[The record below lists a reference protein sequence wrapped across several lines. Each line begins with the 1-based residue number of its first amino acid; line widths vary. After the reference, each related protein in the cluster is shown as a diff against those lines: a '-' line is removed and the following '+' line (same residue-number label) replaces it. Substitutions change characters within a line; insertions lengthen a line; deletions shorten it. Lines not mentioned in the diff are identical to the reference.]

1 MGLYFTQ
8 MKLLYTTI
16 RYLRTYYLYYSMKEE
31 KSVYCSD
38 AIAIKLLDY
47 YEGGEYAYEEG
58 GNKTE
63 KQRNLKREFKT
74 FVENSM
80 KDTRKDRGVK
90 ALQETLLSLT
100 DSDKLRTE
108 NKQLRHKVKV
118 LTEYEKGEKALVQTL
133 FKDEFKQEIK
143 DNFIRETQDDL
154 LSSRRTNQ
162 KLLRHINQLE
172 GRVDAGRNKVDREMF
187 DKIEKENYDLNTR
200 LYEATKKKKK
210 TPKELLRE
218 KLQRQMDEL
227 ASDEEEVETIV
238 ETI

>member
-1 MGLYFTQ
+1 
-8 MKLLYTTI
+8 
-16 RYLRTYYLYYSMKEE
+16 MKEKE
-31 KSVYCSD
+31 AKSVYCSD

-47 YEGGEYAYEEG
+47 YEEGMYAYEEG
-58 GNKTE
+58 ENKTD

-74 FVENSM
+74 FVDDVM
-80 KDTRKDRGVK
+80 TDTKKKRGLK

-100 DSDKLRTE
+100 EGDRLRTE
-108 NKQLRHKVKV
+108 VKQLRHKVKV
-118 LTEYEKGEKALVQTL
+118 LDENKKGEQVLINTL
-133 FKDEFKQEIK
+133 YKEELKQEIK
-143 DNFIRETQDDL
+143 EKYIRETSEDL
-154 LSSRRTNQ
+154 QSSRRTNQ
-162 KLLRHINQLE
+162 KLLRHIYQLE
-172 GRVDAGRNKVDREMF
+172 GRLDAGRNKVDREMF

>member
-1 MGLYFTQ
+1 M
-8 MKLLYTTI
+8 
-16 RYLRTYYLYYSMKEE
+16 
-31 KSVYCSD
+31 
-38 AIAIKLLDY
+38 DY

>member
-1 MGLYFTQ
+1 
-8 MKLLYTTI
+8 
-16 RYLRTYYLYYSMKEE
+16 MKEKE
-31 KSVYCSD
+31 AKSVYCSD

-47 YEGGEYAYEEG
+47 YEEGMYAYEEG
-58 GNKTE
+58 ENKTD

-74 FVENSM
+74 FVDDVM
-80 KDTRKDRGVK
+80 TDTRKNRGLK

-100 DSDKLRTE
+100 EGDRLRTE

-143 DNFIRETQDDL
+143 DNFIRETQEDL
-154 LSSRRTNQ
+154 QSSRKTNQ
-162 KLLRHINQLE
+162 KLLRHIYELE
-172 GRVDAGRNKVDREMF
+172 SRLDAGRNNVDKEMF
-187 DKIEKENYDLNTR
+187 DKVEKENYDLNTK

-210 TPKELLRE
+210 TPKELMRE

>member
-1 MGLYFTQ
+1 
-8 MKLLYTTI
+8 
-16 RYLRTYYLYYSMKEE
+16 MKEE

-47 YEGGEYAYEEG
+47 YEEGMYAYEEG
-58 GNKTE
+58 ENKTD

-80 KDTRKDRGVK
+80 NDTRKERGLK

-108 NKQLRHKVKV
+108 VKQLRHKVKV
-118 LTEYEKGEKALVQTL
+118 LDENKKGEQVLINTL
-133 FKDEFKQEIK
+133 YKEELKQEIK
-143 DNFIRETQDDL
+143 EKYIRETSEDL
-154 LSSRRTNQ
+154 QSSRRTNQ
-162 KLLRHINQLE
+162 KLLRHIYQLE
-172 GRVDAGRNKVDREMF
+172 GRVDADRNKVDREMF
-187 DKIEKENYDLNTR
+187 DKIEKENYALNTR

-210 TPKELLRE
+210 TPIQLARE
-218 KLQRQMDEL
+218 KLQRQLDEL
-227 ASDEEEVETIV
+227 ASDEEVETIV

>member
-1 MGLYFTQ
+1 
-8 MKLLYTTI
+8 
-16 RYLRTYYLYYSMKEE
+16 MKEE

-47 YEGGEYAYEEG
+47 YEEGMYAYEEG
-58 GNKTE
+58 ENKTD

-74 FVENSM
+74 FVDDVM
-80 KDTRKDRGVK
+80 TDTRKNRGLK

-100 DSDKLRTE
+100 EGDRLRTE
-108 NKQLRHKVKV
+108 VKQLRHKVKV
-118 LTEYEKGEKALVQTL
+118 LDENKKGEQVLINTL
-133 FKDEFKQEIK
+133 YKEELKQEIK
-143 DNFIRETQDDL
+143 ENFIRETQDDL

>member
-1 MGLYFTQ
+1 
-8 MKLLYTTI
+8 
-16 RYLRTYYLYYSMKEE
+16 MKEE

-47 YEGGEYAYEEG
+47 YEEGMYAYEEG
-58 GNKTE
+58 ENKTD

-80 KDTRKDRGVK
+80 NDTRKERGLK

-108 NKQLRHKVKV
+108 VKQLRHKVKV
-118 LTEYEKGEKALVQTL
+118 LDENKKGEQVLINTL
-133 FKDEFKQEIK
+133 YKEELKQEIK
-143 DNFIRETQDDL
+143 EKYIRETSVDL
-154 LSSRRTNQ
+154 QSSRRTNQ
-162 KLLRHINQLE
+162 KLLRHIYQLE
-172 GRVDAGRNKVDREMF
+172 GRVDADRNKVDREMF
-187 DKIEKENYDLNTR
+187 DKVEKENYALNTR

-210 TPKELLRE
+210 TPIQLARE
-218 KLQRQMDEL
+218 KLQRQLDEL
-227 ASDEEEVETIV
+227 ASDEEVETIV

>member
-1 MGLYFTQ
+1 
-8 MKLLYTTI
+8 
-16 RYLRTYYLYYSMKEE
+16 MKEE

-47 YEGGEYAYEEG
+47 YEEGMYAYEEG
-58 GNKTE
+58 ENKTD

-80 KDTRKDRGVK
+80 NDTRKERGLK

-108 NKQLRHKVKV
+108 VKQLRHKVKV
-118 LTEYEKGEKALVQTL
+118 LDENKKGEQVLINTL
-133 FKDEFKQEIK
+133 YKEELKQEIK
-143 DNFIRETQDDL
+143 EKYIRETSEDL
-154 LSSRRTNQ
+154 QSSRRTNQ
-162 KLLRHINQLE
+162 KLLRHIYQLE
-172 GRVDAGRNKVDREMF
+172 GRVDADRNKVDREMF
-187 DKIEKENYDLNTR
+187 DKVEKENYALNTR

-210 TPKELLRE
+210 TPIQLARE
-218 KLQRQMDEL
+218 KLQRQLDEL
-227 ASDEEEVETIV
+227 ASDEEVETIV

>member
-1 MGLYFTQ
+1 
-8 MKLLYTTI
+8 
-16 RYLRTYYLYYSMKEE
+16 MKEE

-47 YEGGEYAYEEG
+47 YEEGMYAYEEG
-58 GNKTE
+58 ENKTD

-80 KDTRKDRGVK
+80 NDTRKERGLK

-108 NKQLRHKVKV
+108 VKQLRHKVKV
-118 LTEYEKGEKALVQTL
+118 LDENKKGEQVLINTL
-133 FKDEFKQEIK
+133 YKEELKQEIK
-143 DNFIRETQDDL
+143 EKYIRETSEDL
-154 LSSRRTNQ
+154 QSSRRTNQ
-162 KLLRHINQLE
+162 KLLRHIYQLE
-172 GRVDAGRNKVDREMF
+172 GRVDADRNKVDREMF
-187 DKIEKENYDLNTR
+187 DKVEKENYALNTR

-210 TPKELLRE
+210 TPIQLARE
-218 KLQRQMDEL
+218 KLQRQLDEL